1 MESEI
6 CPKLLRNFSEK
17 LGAKLLATTLSYSTT
32 IVKIAVSMML
42 SQKFVSTGSQPSK
55 RSITSAKI

>member
-6 CPKLLRNFSEK
+6 CPKILRNFREK

-32 IVKIAVSMML
+32 IVKIAVSMIL
-42 SQKFVSTGSQPSK
+42 SQKFVSTGGMPSK
-55 RSITSAKI
+55 RSITAAKR